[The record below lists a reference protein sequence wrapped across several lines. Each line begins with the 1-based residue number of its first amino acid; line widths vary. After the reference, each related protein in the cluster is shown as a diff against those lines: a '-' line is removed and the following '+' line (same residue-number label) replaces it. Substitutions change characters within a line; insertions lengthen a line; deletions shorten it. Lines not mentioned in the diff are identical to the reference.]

1 MEALMELERVKGRKA
16 GDIVLFALST
26 CGWCKKTKKF
36 LQDLGVEYEYVN
48 VDLLEGEEE
57 EEAMDELKRW
67 NPDGSF
73 PVVVINNMHAI
84 VGYDPDEIK
93 ERLGL

>member
-1 MEALMELERVKGRKA
+1 MELERVKGRKVA
-16 GDIVLFALST
+16 DIVLFALST
-26 CGWCKKTKKF
+26 CTWCKKTKKL

-48 VDLLEGEEE
+48 VDLLEGDEEA
-57 EEAMDELKRW
+57 EAMDELKRW

-73 PVVVINNMHAI
+73 PVVVINNMHVI

-93 ERLGL
+93 EKLGV

>member
-1 MEALMELERVKGRKA
+1 MELERVKGRKV

-26 CGWCKKTKKF
+26 CMWCKKTKKF
-36 LQDLGVEYEYVN
+36 LQELGVEYEYVN
-48 VDLLEGEEE
+48 VDLLEGDDEA
-57 EEAMDELKRW
+57 EAMDELKRW

-84 VGYDPDEIK
+84 VGYDPDEIREK
-93 ERLGL
+93 LGL

>member
-1 MEALMELERVKGRKA
+1 MELERVKGRKA